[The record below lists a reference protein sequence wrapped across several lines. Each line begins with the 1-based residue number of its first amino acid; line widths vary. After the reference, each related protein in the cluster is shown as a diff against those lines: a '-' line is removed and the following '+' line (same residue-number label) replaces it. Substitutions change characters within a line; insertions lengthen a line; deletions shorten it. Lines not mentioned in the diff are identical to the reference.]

1 MNSSISRILLGL
13 ALTGYTAGSWSNVNL
28 ADTSQIITINATPN
42 ILLIPDT
49 SETMQEGLSQGRIA
63 LDWTSGNCIP
73 GTTMPASCIA
83 GARNSQSK
91 ASIVKRVSLSLVD
104 NFAGRVNMG
113 LLSYQQY
120 PPSENRDD
128 VFSTNAP
135 RSVLWFLTHRPLD
148 VRYSTTEFP
157 SWYDANHTNDWDSAT
172 KRFKEKHPTLT
183 NTWMFYNVAVP
194 GYYRDNNES
203 KFPPQATRN
212 QFARAQNNYSC
223 NNLACESYDIY
234 NSMKKSSNQLSY
246 DDKDGGNWRI
256 TFTDSMRGRGVTD
269 LGRQLAFLNTG
280 QLEWR
285 ANASPGPGYLH
296 VPIGGLDSDGKI
308 VNSHWQKIR
317 NKLQPQ
323 RHDWN
328 SDKGNI
334 FVNESWPLIASGLK
348 PLEGTM
354 HTARDYFLA
363 KSTNFFGTNQGNHKG
378 LPKIPES
385 CGNNAVIWIT
395 DGLPSVSAN
404 GTALGTNPVSAM
416 QQARTAVKDFYDK
429 TAAES
434 KLKGAVKTYIVGFAL
449 PPGVKQLFEN
459 ESWFPASGNV
469 LDYLAAAGG
478 TGQAYS
484 ATDEAQLLASLESI
498 FQNIIR
504 DSISSSGLSS
514 TSTELRTDTKI
525 FQSEMN
531 TINWSGDLLALN
543 LVGGS
548 RDRNAPAWRA
558 ASKLSQ
564 LGHANRKIF
573 SNYGSDKFAF
583 TRASTPTAVKNLLKT
598 SSEALSVAENRI
610 DYIRGN
616 QSNEGTTAGKFR
628 PRVGLLG
635 HIVNSTPL
643 FVAGEGARP
652 PMLYIMANDGMLHA
666 FNANTGL
673 ELFAYIPGAVLP
685 RFIKY
690 SSDSYA
696 GEFMLDGQLA
706 YKKIGNKL
714 YLTGTGGTGVKS
726 VFALDISNP
735 TNFQATDILWEQA
748 GDGAYNGLLGRT
760 GSQPILAELNTQP
773 VLLIGNGYNSQAAK
787 SALLAINLLTGALQQ
802 SFEVTGSGF
811 GSPGALDL
819 DRNSNP
825 DFIYIGDFNGKLW
838 RFALDTSLAS
848 SGNYSASRHVFT
860 SDNNRPLVVA
870 PVAASHPDGGVMVIF
885 GSGELLTNGSRISTT
900 AEFVY
905 GIRDKFDGGSEPTIN
920 SNQLVLQTLSGSGSQ
935 RNTSRNPITADK
947 AGWRLQLPGGE
958 RLLANAVIRRQKVL
972 FGSYKPDN
980 TDCSGGGQGYMTEL
994 ALYSGTPVSLTEPA
1008 SKPVAGIPRTPIF
1021 IEIPPGGVV
1030 TTTPGCSP
1038 NCPVLAD
1045 DKEIT
1050 LIGEQDELRTV
1061 VKGRQSW
1068 REIGR

>member
-49 SETMQEGLSQGRIA
+49 SESMQEGLDGRVA
-63 LDWTSGNCIP
+63 LDWSKCIP
-73 GTTMPASCIA
+73 GPPMKNFAESDCIA
-83 GARNSQSK
+83 GARSPLSK
-91 ASIVKRVSLSLVD
+91 ASVVKRVSRRIINDYGLT
-104 NFAGRVNMG
+104 GKVNIG
-113 LLSYQQY
+113 LLSYQQF
-120 PPSENRDD
+120 PANTNRES
-128 VFSTNAP
+128 VFPTANTKGTA
-135 RSVLWFLTHRPLD
+135 LWRLYHRPLD
-148 VRYSTTEFP
+148 LVLSKSSSPSFFKDHEENWNSQNKRYRDAHPFLSGSNSQYFFYNSAIPGYERTDFTEF
-157 SWYDANHTNDWDSAT
+157 
-172 KRFKEKHPTLT
+172 
-183 NTWMFYNVAVP
+183 
-194 GYYRDNNES
+194 
-203 KFPPQATRN
+203 
-212 QFARAQNNYSC
+212 
-223 NNLACESYDIY
+223 CEITGASG
-234 NSMKKSSNQLSY
+234 
-246 DDKDGGNWRI
+246 DGGASFPSYCYDNISLNNSNNINRGTR
-256 TFTDSMRGRGVTD
+256 TFNGNIYLVDSMRQRGITNF
-269 LGRQLAFLNTG
+269 GKYLNYLPLY
-280 QLEWR
+280 QDEWR
-285 ANASPGPGYLH
+285 STMSPGLGYLH
-296 VPIGGLDSDGKI
+296 APIKGLIKDSKGSVIGIDYAHFNNLLKKLEPQRVNWDGK
-308 VNSHWQKIR
+308 
-317 NKLQPQ
+317 
-323 RHDWN
+323 
-328 SDKGNI
+328 GNPMT
-334 FVNESWPLIASGLK
+334 NPEWPLISAGLN
-348 PLEGTM
+348 PIEGAIY
-354 HTARDYFLA
+354 TARDYFLGNNQ
-363 KSTNFFGTNQGNHKG
+363 NFKAAQGNTANFS
-378 LPKIPES
+378 IPAS
-385 CGNNAVIWIT
+385 CGINAAVWIT
-395 DGLPSVSAN
+395 NGLPSVAPNGSAY
-404 GTALGTNPVSAM
+404 GTNPVQAM
-416 QQARTAVKDFYDK
+416 RNARTALKSFYDS
-429 TAAES
+429 TALSAT
-434 KLKGAVKTYIVGFAL
+434 LGGPVKTYIVGFAM
-449 PPGVKQLFEN
+449 PPGLSAIFAGVQDFN
-459 ESWFPASGNV
+459 TDNP
-469 LDYLAAAGG
+469 LDFLAEAGG
-478 TGQAYS
+478 TNRAFS
-484 ATDEAQLLASLESI
+484 AINETSLLEALDSI
-498 FQNIIR
+498 FKNIIR

-558 ASKLSQ
+558 ANKLSQ

-583 TRASTPTAVKNLLKT
+583 TRTSTPTAVKNLLKT

-628 PRVGLLG
+628 PRAGLLG

-666 FNANTGL
+666 FNANTGV

-735 TNFQATDILWEQA
+735 TNFQANDILWEQA

-773 VLLIGNGYNSQAAK
+773 VILIGNGYNSQTAK
-787 SALLAINLLTGALQQ
+787 SALLAINLLTGDLQH

-848 SGNYSASRHVFT
+848 SGNFSASRHVFT

-885 GSGELLTNGSRISTT
+885 GSGELLTNGSRISTA

-994 ALYSGTPVSLTEPA
+994 ALYSGAPVSLTEPA

-1030 TTTPGCSP
+1030 TTTPGCNP